1 MFAFPPPPP
10 HPTHWLTAAMLKTA
24 SKLHPRQ
31 RRRGTPRINSSAA
44 RVLPPK
50 RKKSLPSRAELAAVV
65 VTVSVVL
72 AAVPEETVTWA
83 GLNEQV
89 GASVAV
95 PVP

>member
-1 MFAFPPPPP
+1 M
-10 HPTHWLTAAMLKTA
+10 
-24 SKLHPRQ
+24 
-31 RRRGTPRINSSAA
+31 
-44 RVLPPK
+44 
-50 RKKSLPSRAELAAVV
+50 KSLSSRAELAAVV

-83 GLNEQV
+83 GLSEQV